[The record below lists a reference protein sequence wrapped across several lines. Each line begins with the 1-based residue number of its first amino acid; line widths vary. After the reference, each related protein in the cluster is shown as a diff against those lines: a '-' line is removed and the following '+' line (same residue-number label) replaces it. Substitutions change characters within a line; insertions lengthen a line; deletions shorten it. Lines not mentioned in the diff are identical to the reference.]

1 MRFFNTAGPV
11 NQEDHYCISPIE
23 RIQIDEVEILIQ
35 HKQNFVLHAPRQS
48 GKTSSLLAL
57 MNRLNSGGTY
67 SCVYVN
73 LENAQAGRENILLT
87 ARSIVAETTQAAHEV
102 LNDDFPSS
110 IAEKCLQEGGPL
122 SAFSLLLSRWA
133 ENSTKPLILLFDEVD
148 SLIGDALISLLRQ
161 LRSGY
166 AKRPKYFPS
175 SVVLCGVRDVR
186 DYRIESSAEKSVITG
201 GSCFNIKAE
210 SLRLGDFD
218 PTEVQKLLL
227 QHEKETGQ
235 TFTKEAVDDIWHY
248 TQGQPWLVN
257 ALAYETCWKIPK
269 GKERT
274 NAITRELVAE
284 AVEKLIVRRV
294 THLDQLADKL
304 REPRLRRVIEP
315 ILEGTGSPEHIP
327 IDDIDYVC
335 DLGLIKRSPN
345 ITIANPIYR
354 EVIPRQLVLSEQ
366 ETISHSSQWYLRE
379 DGKLDFPKLLTAFQ
393 DYFRQHSE
401 HWLERFDYKEAGPQL
416 LLQAFLQRVV
426 NGGGRVEREYAL
438 GRGRTDLLITWPNS
452 SGDEQRVVLELKVI
466 RQKQSA
472 KTVETDGLEQTKKYM
487 DRCKADEGHLLL
499 FDKSNK
505 TWDEKIFRRK
515 ASIEDTEIA
524 IWGL

>member
-11 NQEDHYCISPIE
+11 NPEDHYCISPLE
-23 RIQIDEVEILIQ
+23 RIKIDEVELLIQ
-35 HKQNFVLHAPRQS
+35 QKKYFLLHAPRQS
-48 GKTSSLLAL
+48 GKTSSLIAL
-57 MNRLNSGGTY
+57 MNHLNSGSKY
-67 SCVYVN
+67 RCVYIDV
-73 LENAQAGRENILLT
+73 EVAQAMEEDVKEAIRAILAELASSAKVVLDDDYIAKNWFEEFQKNGPSALGSILT
-87 ARSIVAETTQAAHEV
+87 
-102 LNDDFPSS
+102 
-110 IAEKCLQEGGPL
+110 K
-122 SAFSLLLSRWA
+122 WA
-133 ENSTKPLILLFDEVD
+133 GVSQKGLVLLFDEVD
-148 SLIGDALISLLRQ
+148 SLKGNSLISLLRQ
-161 LRSGY
+161 IRSGHNR
-166 AKRPKYFPS
+166 RPRNFPS
-175 SVVLCGVRDVR
+175 SVILCGVRDLR
-186 DYRIESSAEKSVITG
+186 DYRFSQSSVNGSG
-201 GSCFNIKAE
+201 GSSFNIKAE

-218 PTEVQKLLL
+218 LTEVENLLL
-227 QHEKETGQ
+227 QHKNETGQ
-235 TFTKEAVDDIWHY
+235 HFTEDAIDSIWHN

-257 ALAYETCWKIPK
+257 ALAYETCWKLPK
-269 GKERT
+269 GKDRK
-274 NAITRELVAE
+274 NPISKKLVAE
-284 AVEKLIVRRV
+284 AVERLIVRRE
-294 THLDQLADKL
+294 THLDQLANIL
-304 REPRLRRVIEP
+304 REPRVRRVIEP

-366 ETISHSSQWYLRE
+366 ETISHSSQWYVRE
-379 DGKLDFPKLLTAFQ
+379 DGKLDFQKLLTTFQ

-438 GRGRTDLLITWPNS
+438 GRGRTDLLVTWPNS

-466 RQKQSA
+466 REKQSA
-472 KTVETDGLEQTKKYM
+472 KTVESDGLEQTKKYM

-505 TWDEKIFRRK
+505 TWDQKIFRRK